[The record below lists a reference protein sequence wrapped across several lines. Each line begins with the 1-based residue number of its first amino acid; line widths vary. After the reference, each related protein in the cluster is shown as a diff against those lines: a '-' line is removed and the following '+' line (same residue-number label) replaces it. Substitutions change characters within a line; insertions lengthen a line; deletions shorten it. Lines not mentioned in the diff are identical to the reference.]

1 MNNFKFWEKYNQM
14 TASQILKLLEEAE
27 KDGRNSLLC
36 DLHIHSNHSSDGK
49 QTLDE
54 IIETANKLGFKIIAI
69 TDHDDVGVYDE
80 LYKKIK
86 KGKDLKEL
94 PIIITGVEQTV
105 SYKEYG
111 TMCHILKLFINPKDH
126 GLNKDLRLLS
136 KSYYKRAKI
145 QFERISKNKA
155 LQDVFKENQI
165 TVSYKEFLKFLK
177 KKNLVPDYAP
187 LIEYIA
193 EKLEQKKV
201 KTAYVYEKIKLY
213 NSLDSCQ
220 QRKEMC
226 NERFSYLDNKYKT
239 NNINIENN
247 RRFLLSILA
256 VRGVDDDEFKD
267 FPQTGSLSVNEYGQ
281 VKISKLNENGL
292 TLFAHPGFDKL
303 SLVKMAKDFGGGIV
317 GIEKNFKSQHEHFD
331 ELENFAKQENF
342 IFTIGSD
349 AHSKDDGVY
358 EDLQFYLTQTKQ
370 IKKLVDEFRRKNFD

>member
-1 MNNFKFWEKYNQM
+1 M
-14 TASQILKLLEEAE
+14 TASHILKLLEEAE

-177 KKNLVPDYAP
+177 KKNIIPDYAP

-342 IFTIGSD
+342 VFTIGSD

>member
-1 MNNFKFWEKYNQM
+1 M
-14 TASQILKLLEEAE
+14 TASHILNLLEEAE

-54 IIETANKLGFKIIAI
+54 IVETTKKLGFKIIAI

-177 KKNLVPDYAP
+177 KKNIIPDYAP

-267 FPQTGSLSVNEYGQ
+267 FPQIGSLSVNEYGQ

-342 IFTIGSD
+342 VFTIGSD